1 MERNRSEARGE
12 TKRSPLLQ
20 LSDAVNTVSEV
31 VLFGMILAM
40 IAVTTLQIVCRI
52 FFDALIW
59 SEELTTYLLVASSL
73 LGAAVGFK
81 RGSHIAVTFLVNKLP
96 ETPRKA
102 VSVFVQCLGV
112 FFFAVV
118 AYYGADLMKSEA
130 MQTTPAMGIS
140 MTWIYVMYPVIGGI
154 ILLHLLAGFG
164 DILGRR

>member
-96 ETPRKA
+96 ETHRKA